1 VQYNFALDGIR
12 RDSISADI
20 GSQVVACV
28 SFARSC
34 RSPTKA
40 ECVPYFRPIIWC
52 SNVAVGEERD
62 LSLRIEQAMSEELRA
77 RELRCTKA
85 TKVISTAGAGDHR
98 TGGA

>member
-1 VQYNFALDGIR
+1 MRYDFALDGIR
-12 RDSISADI
+12 RDSISADV
-20 GSQVVACV
+20 GSRVVACV

-40 ECVPYFRPIIWC
+40 ECVPRFRPIIWC

-62 LSLRIEQAMSEELRA
+62 LSLRMEEAMSEELRA
-77 RELRCTKA
+77 GELRCTKA